1 MVVNIHDPS
10 PLRGLTAAVGCPARD
25 DDLVVDHCRLRAA
38 DLKTVEDRG
47 GLLLLGT
54 TAAKGQGQKVTAA
67 VRYSPTR
74 VDMIDELT
82 ATRSTISP
90 STKIIT
96 HDHPPDRDHGGPSEP
111 LDGPTDQKISTAAKY
126 SNDRTI

>member
-1 MVVNIHDPS
+1 
-10 PLRGLTAAVGCPARD
+10 
-25 DDLVVDHCRLRAA
+25 
-38 DLKTVEDRG
+38 
-47 GLLLLGT
+47 
-54 TAAKGQGQKVTAA
+54 
-67 VRYSPTR
+67 
-74 VDMIDELT
+74 MIDELT